1 MKAKK
6 EPTLAVITERI
17 RRKTI
22 EERLFELG
30 GNRKQTAESLDI
42 SRQQLQNL
50 IKVYNIHIPPPIR
63 YRQSWRKQ
71 GKPE

>member
-1 MKAKK
+1 MQKAFASLH
-6 EPTLAVITERI
+6 EITETT

-22 EERLFELG
+22 EQRLIEFD

-50 IKVYNIHIPPPIR
+50 IKAYNIRIPPPVR
-63 YRQSWRKQ
+63 YRAGRW
-71 GKPE
+71 